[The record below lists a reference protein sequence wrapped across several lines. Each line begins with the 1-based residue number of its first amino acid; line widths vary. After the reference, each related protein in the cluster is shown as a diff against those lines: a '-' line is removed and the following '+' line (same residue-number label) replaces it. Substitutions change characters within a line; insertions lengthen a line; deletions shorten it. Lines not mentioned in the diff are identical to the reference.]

1 MDTTVL
7 GAVDWLFVGVL
18 GVSLLVG
25 AWRGLVFEV
34 ISVVSWIA
42 AFVLAQWFAPAV
54 AHWLPISTAHEAL
67 RYGIGFVLVFVG
79 TIFAGSLI
87 AFVVKKLLA
96 AVGLSPAD
104 RLLGAAFGVVRGGII
119 LLVLVVLVGMT
130 PFKSEPWWQESKGAE
145 LAGVVLH
152 GLKPVLPEDFGKYI
166 P

>member
-1 MDTTVL
+1 MGALVAMD
-7 GAVDWLFVGVL
+7 WFYVGVL
-18 GVSLLVG
+18 VVSMLVG

-34 ISVVSWIA
+34 ISAVSWIA

-54 AHWLPISTAHEAL
+54 AHWLPISSTNEAL
-67 RYGIGFVLVFVG
+67 RYGLGFLIVFVG

-104 RLLGAAFGVVRGGII
+104 RMLGAAFGVVRGVVI
-119 LLVLVVLVGMT
+119 LLALTLVVGMT
-130 PFKSEPWWQESKGAE
+130 PFKSAPWWQESEGAK
-145 LAGVVLH
+145 LAGVALH

>member
-1 MDTTVL
+1 MSALVAMD
-7 GAVDWLFVGVL
+7 WIFVGVL
-18 GVSLLVG
+18 LVSLLVG

-54 AHWLPISTAHEAL
+54 AHWLPISSTNEAL

-104 RLLGAAFGVVRGGII
+104 RMLGAAFGVVRGVVI
-119 LLVLVVLVGMT
+119 LLALTLVVGMT
-130 PFKSEPWWQESKGAE
+130 PFKSAPWWQESEGAK
-145 LAGVVLH
+145 LAGVALH
-152 GLKPVLPEDFGKYI
+152 GLKPLLPEDFGKYI

>member
-1 MDTTVL
+1 MSAMVAMDWFF
-7 GAVDWLFVGVL
+7 AGVL
-18 GVSLLVG
+18 VVSMLVG

-54 AHWLPISTAHEAL
+54 AHWLPISSANEAL
-67 RYGIGFVLVFVG
+67 RYGLGFVIVFVG

-104 RLLGAAFGVVRGGII
+104 RMLGAAFGAVRGVVI
-119 LLVLVVLVGMT
+119 LLALTVMVGMT
-130 PFKSEPWWQESKGAE
+130 PFKSAPWWQESEGAK
-145 LAGVVLH
+145 LAGVALH
-152 GLKPVLPEDFGKYI
+152 GLKPVLPEDFGQYI

>member
-1 MDTTVL
+1 MSALVAMD
-7 GAVDWLFVGVL
+7 WFFVGVL
-18 GVSLLVG
+18 VVSMLVG

-54 AHWLPISTAHEAL
+54 AHWLPISSTNEAL
-67 RYGIGFVLVFVG
+67 RYGLGFLIVFVG

-104 RLLGAAFGVVRGGII
+104 RLLGAAFGVVRGVVI
-119 LLVLVVLVGMT
+119 LLALTVVVGMT
-130 PFKSEPWWQESKGAE
+130 PFKSAPWWQESEGAQ
-145 LAGVVLH
+145 LAGVALH

>member
-1 MDTTVL
+1 MSALV
-7 GAVDWLFVGVL
+7 AIDWFFVGVL
-18 GVSLLVG
+18 VVSMLVG

-54 AHWLPISTAHEAL
+54 AHWLPISSTIEAL
-67 RYGIGFVLVFVG
+67 RYGLGFLIVFVG
-79 TIFAGSLI
+79 TIFAGSLT

-104 RLLGAAFGVVRGGII
+104 RMLGAAFGLVRGIVI
-119 LLVLVVLVGMT
+119 LLALTVLVGMT
-130 PFKSEPWWQESKGAE
+130 PFKSAPWWQESEGAK
-145 LAGVVLH
+145 LAGVALH

>member
-1 MDTTVL
+1 MSAMVAMD
-7 GAVDWLFVGVL
+7 WFFVGVL
-18 GVSLLVG
+18 VVSLLLG

-34 ISVVSWIA
+34 ISVGSWIA

-54 AHWLPISTAHEAL
+54 AHWLPISSTNEAL
-67 RYGIGFVLVFVG
+67 RYGLGFLIVFVG

-104 RLLGAAFGVVRGGII
+104 RMLGAAFGMVRGVVI
-119 LLVLVVLVGMT
+119 LLALTVVVGMT
-130 PFKSEPWWQESKGAE
+130 PFKSAPWWQESEGAK
-145 LAGVVLH
+145 LAGVALH
-152 GLKPVLPEDFGKYI
+152 GLKPVLPEDFGQYI

>member
-1 MDTTVL
+1 MGALVAMD
-7 GAVDWLFVGVL
+7 WFYVGVL
-18 GVSLLVG
+18 VVSMLVG

-34 ISVVSWIA
+34 ISAVSWIA

-54 AHWLPISTAHEAL
+54 AHWLPISSTNEAL
-67 RYGIGFVLVFVG
+67 RYGLGFLIVFVG

-104 RLLGAAFGVVRGGII
+104 RLLGAAFGVVRGVVI
-119 LLVLVVLVGMT
+119 LLALTLVVGMT
-130 PFKSEPWWQESKGAE
+130 PFKSAPWWQESEGAK
-145 LAGVVLH
+145 LAVVALH